1 MRFWGGHHTRPWRQF
16 AKVMVFVSTVM
27 LVMLY
32 DSEVLIDV
40 QGLKLS
46 MQSFEF
52 GTHLLGSSCE
62 NEEAACLF

>member
-1 MRFWGGHHTRPWRQF
+1 
-16 AKVMVFVSTVM
+16 MVFVSTVI
-27 LVMLY
+27 LVIY
-32 DSEVLIDV
+32 DYEVLIDV
-40 QGLKLS
+40 QGLELS